1 MPSPEPEPEPQPMTE
16 RLLDAQREREALERE
31 RAVEALD
38 DNETSEHQRRSEKAG
53 YLREKLQEQIESDRD
68 EQP

>member
-1 MPSPEPEPEPQPMTE
+1 MPSPEPEPQPMAE

-31 RAVEALD
+31 RAVDALD
-38 DNETSEHQRRSEKAG
+38 DSEAREHQRRSEKAG